1 MPNLTKRNALFHT
14 ERIVGQLHRFGM
26 EVSMDC
32 RYRMDFPESGVQFCE
47 DFYQGLAVCDIVV
60 AVGGDGTIIHAAKHA
75 AMAGKPVLGI
85 NVGRLGFV
93 AGLEAD
99 ELEKLA
105 EEIRQFLVEKISVT
119 GGHLAS
125 NLGVVELTM
134 ALHLAF
140 ELPQDKMIWD
150 VGHQSYTHKILT
162 GRRAGFDDLR
172 KYGGMSGFPKRKES
186 ECDAFDTGHSST
198 SISAGLGYVAARD
211 IKGEEHSVISI
222 IGDGAMT
229 GGMAY
234 EALNNASRL
243 KSNFIIVLNDNNMSI
258 SENVGGMSRYL
269 NGLRTAEAYTGLK
282 KGVEDTLMKIPVQG
296 EKILYQMKK
305 TKSGLKQLFV
315 PGMFFED
322 MGITYLGPVDGHD
335 IRKLYKTFQEA
346 KRVDHAVL
354 VHVLT
359 KKGKGYVP
367 AEENP
372 SRFHGI
378 VPFDIETGEAKEKS
392 SKDSY
397 TDIFSKVFCDI
408 AKQND
413 AVVGITAAMAD
424 GTGLARFARMF
435 PDRFFDVGIAE
446 EHALTFAAGLAAGG
460 LKPVVAV
467 YSSFLQRAFD
477 QTIHDVCLQN
487 LPVMIAVDRAGLVGS
502 DGETHQGLFDLSFL
516 NMIPNMTI
524 LSPKNRWEMAD
535 MVRFCADFQ
544 YPVALRYPR
553 GAAYEGL
560 SAFRTPIVYGKS
572 EILYEEEDIAVIFV
586 GHMAE
591 LAVQVRDRLKEIGY
605 HCSLINARFVKP
617 LDTEMLEALT
627 KDHRLFVTIE
637 ENVLSGGF
645 GEQVLHYVSRAK
657 LDVGVRCIGIPD
669 DYVEHGNVDLL
680 RREVGLDAE
689 TIVKQ
694 IIADYVTIGKD

>member
-1 MPNLTKRNALFHT
+1 MILEQIKGPEELKALP
-14 ERIVGQLHRFGM
+14 
-26 EVSMDC
+26 
-32 RYRMDFPESGVQFCE
+32 PE
-47 DFYQGLAVCDIVV
+47 DLKTLAQ
-60 AVGGDGTIIHAAKHA
+60 
-75 AMAGKPVLGI
+75 
-85 NVGRLGFV
+85 
-93 AGLEAD
+93 
-99 ELEKLA
+99 
-105 EEIRQFLVEKISVT
+105 EIREFLIEKISHT

-125 NLGVVELTM
+125 NLGVVELTI
-134 ALHLAF
+134 ALHTTF
-140 ELPQDKMIWD
+140 NLPEDKLIWD

-359 KKGKGYVP
+359 KKGKGYGP

-435 PDRFFDVGIAE
+435 QDRFFDVGIAE

-477 QTIHDVCLQN
+477 QAIHDVCLQN

>member
-1 MPNLTKRNALFHT
+1 MLLEKIQKENDIK
-14 ERIVGQLHRFGM
+14 QLK
-26 EVSMDC
+26 
-32 RYRMDFPESGVQFCE
+32 PE
-47 DFYQGLAVCDIVV
+47 
-60 AVGGDGTIIHAAKHA
+60 
-75 AMAGKPVLGI
+75 
-85 NVGRLGFV
+85 
-93 AGLEAD
+93 

-359 KKGKGYVP
+359 KKGKGYGP

-424 GTGLARFARMF
+424 GTGLARFSRMF

-477 QTIHDVCLQN
+477 QAIHDVCLQN

-572 EILYEEEDIAVIFV
+572 EILYEEEDVAVIFV